1 MQLFSADGTMFIE
14 KTPSK
19 VAHNRARPFF
29 SVLPIGPNPAQIP
42 ILEFFVM
49 TVALAMWPQPRTAST
64 FTSQDR

>member
-29 SVLPIGPNPAQIP
+29 SVLPIGPNPAQIQ

-49 TVALAMWPQPRTAST
+49 TLALAM
-64 FTSQDR
+64 